1 MLWELPAG
9 SGTVARISDSDPGLL
24 RYLASVGVVLD
35 ARVTVVE
42 RRDFA
47 GMIAVSV
54 AAPGGAGEARA
65 VELGELAARAIWVL
79 LDAPAA

>member
-1 MLWELPAG
+1 
-9 SGTVARISDSDPGLL
+9 
-24 RYLASVGVVLD
+24 
-35 ARVTVVE
+35 
-42 RRDFA
+42 
-47 GMIAVSV
+47 MIAVSV